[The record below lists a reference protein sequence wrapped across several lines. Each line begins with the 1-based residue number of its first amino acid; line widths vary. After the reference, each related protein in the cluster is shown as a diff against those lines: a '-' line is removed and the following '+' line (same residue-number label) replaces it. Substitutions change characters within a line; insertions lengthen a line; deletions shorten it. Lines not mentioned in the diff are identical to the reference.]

1 MKDAPTKKR
10 GRLVKMLNGV
20 RIGPLKLNQGFSARK
35 PKNKIST
42 CNPINH
48 STNQPINHSTNQPT
62 NLSTIQPFNL
72 STIQPPNHPYPF
84 LNTTTPSNTSTIT
97 GTVLSISPP
106 KIFLLSAFTTCF
118 CMSLFSGRAP
128 NWGS

>member
-1 MKDAPTKKR
+1 MKDAPAKKR
-10 GRLVKMLNGV
+10 GRYVKMLNGV
-20 RIGPLKLNQGFSARK
+20 RIGPLKLNQGFSAHK

-48 STNQPINHSTNQPT
+48 STNQPT
-62 NLSTIQPFNL
+62 NLSTIQLFNH

-118 CMSLFSGRAP
+118 CISLFSGRAP
-128 NWGS
+128 N